1 MAIAIFP
8 PTLSP
13 ATVNVLRFMKRVF
26 KLQLVSVY
34 CPFIISQICDS
45 TKKHC
50 SMAIGYLASGE
61 RVYSG
66 NTISELVRAASSQ
79 TSFSWVWKLPN
90 NQPAP

>member
-1 MAIAIFP
+1 MA
-8 PTLSP
+8 T
-13 ATVNVLRFMKRVF
+13 
-26 KLQLVSVY
+26 
-34 CPFIISQICDS
+34 
-45 TKKHC
+45 
-50 SMAIGYLASGE
+50 GYFASGE